1 MAPSEPRPPEP
12 RPTDRVL
19 AIGRLRFQPRHQLL
33 QQLIFQPKLLGDL
46 IGLHKNR
53 LGLRG
58 VLARQ
63 VLEVLGDRT
72 VIQVEMVQVEVDEAI
87 GDPGRKSR
95 ECEA

>member
-1 MAPSEPRPPEP
+1 VAPSEPRPTEP

-19 AIGRLRFQPRHQLL
+19 AIGRLRFQPRH
-33 QQLIFQPKLLGDL
+33 QLIFQPKLLGDL